1 MFFKFCTLRKEEINM
16 IKSMTGYGKAN
27 LSKQERE
34 YQVEIKS
41 VNHRYLDISVKM
53 PRVLS
58 YLEEAVKKEISS
70 QVKRGKIDV
79 FITFENN
86 STEGKEIKINTEIA
100 KIYIDELKR
109 LAKQEDILAN
119 IEVTEISKFPDVL
132 SIQNKQEDETIK
144 SELLETVSQATES
157 LVQMRATEGSKI
169 AEDLSVRIKDI
180 QEKVE
185 EISSLSTGLI
195 EEYVVKLE
203 SRIKEIARNQE
214 MDEARLAQE
223 VVIYADKCS
232 VEEEI
237 TRLKSH
243 ILQLEKLF
251 HTEESIGKKLD
262 FIIQEMNRETNTIG
276 SKANHLGITN
286 DVIDVK
292 TELENIREQIQNI
305 E

>member
-1 MFFKFCTLRKEEINM
+1 M

-27 LSKQERE
+27 VSQDKRE

-53 PRVLS
+53 PRTLS
-58 YLEEAVKKEISS
+58 YLEEDVKKVIGAK
-70 QVKRGKIDV
+70 VKRGKIDV

-86 STEGKEIKINTEIA
+86 SSEGKEIKINTEIA
-100 KIYIDELKR
+100 KIYIEELKK
-109 LAKQEDILAN
+109 LAKQEGILAN

-132 SIQNKQEDETIK
+132 SIQNNEEEETIK
-144 SELLETVSQATES
+144 LELLEAVSQATDK
-157 LVQMRATEGSKI
+157 LVQMRTIEGSKM
-169 AEDLSVRIKDI
+169 AEDLLVRIQAI
-180 QEKVE
+180 QEKVK

-203 SRIKEIARNQE
+203 GRIKELLKNQE
-214 MDEARLAQE
+214 IDEARLAQE

-232 VEEEI
+232 VEEEV

-243 ILQLEKLF
+243 ISQFEKLLK
-251 HTEESIGKKLD
+251 TEEPIGKKLD

-276 SKANHLGITN
+276 SKANHLEITN

>member
-1 MFFKFCTLRKEEINM
+1 M

-27 LSKQERE
+27 LSKDKRE

-41 VNHRYLDISVKM
+41 VNHRYLDICVKM

-58 YLEEAVKKEISS
+58 YLEEEVKKQISS
-70 QVKRGKIDV
+70 QIKRGKIDV

-86 STEGKEIKINTEIA
+86 SIEDKEIKINTEIA
-100 KIYIDELKR
+100 KIYIEELKK
-109 LAKQEDILAN
+109 LAKQENILDN
-119 IEVTEISKFPDVL
+119 IEVTEISKLPDVL
-132 SIQNKQEDETIK
+132 TIQNNQEDETIK
-144 SELLETVSQATES
+144 EALLEAVSNATEN
-157 LVQMRATEGSKI
+157 LVQMRSIEGNKM
-169 AEDLSVRIKDI
+169 ADDLVARIQGIK
-180 QEKVE
+180 EKVE

-203 SRIKEIARNQE
+203 GRIKEILKNQDI
-214 MDEARLAQE
+214 DESRLAQE

-232 VEEEI
+232 IEEEV

-243 ILQLEKLF
+243 ISQFEKLIK
-251 HTEESIGKKLD
+251 TDEAIGKKLD

-276 SKANHLGITN
+276 SKANNLEITN
-286 DVIDVK
+286 GVIDIK
-292 TELENIREQIQNI
+292 TELENIREQVQNI

>member
-1 MFFKFCTLRKEEINM
+1 M

-27 LSKQERE
+27 LSKDKRE

-41 VNHRYLDISVKM
+41 VNHRYLDICVKM

-58 YLEEAVKKEISS
+58 YLEEEVKKQISS
-70 QVKRGKIDV
+70 QIKRGKVDV

-86 STEGKEIKINTEIA
+86 SIEDKEIKINTEIA
-100 KIYIDELKR
+100 KIYIEELKK
-109 LAKQEDILAN
+109 LAKQENILDN
-119 IEVTEISKFPDVL
+119 IEVTEISKLPDVL
-132 SIQNKQEDETIK
+132 TIQNNQEDETIK
-144 SELLETVSQATES
+144 DALLEAVSNATEN
-157 LVQMRATEGSKI
+157 LVQMRSIEGNKM
-169 AEDLSVRIKDI
+169 ADDLVARIQGIK
-180 QEKVE
+180 EKVE

-203 SRIKEIARNQE
+203 GRIKEILKNQDI
-214 MDEARLAQE
+214 DESRLAQE

-232 VEEEI
+232 IEEEV

-243 ILQLEKLF
+243 ISQFEKLIK
-251 HTEESIGKKLD
+251 TDEAIGKKLD

-276 SKANHLGITN
+276 SKANNLEITN
-286 DVIDVK
+286 GVIDIK
-292 TELENIREQIQNI
+292 TEIENIREQVQNI